1 MEYKKLKVTDNMEN
15 KEISKD
21 MPLPLKEEVSFQ
33 ATIDW
38 FLKEYSDV
46 MEALS

>member
-1 MEYKKLKVTDNMEN
+1 MEDKKLKITDMEN

-21 MPLPLKEEVSFQ
+21 MPLPLKEGASFQ
-33 ATIDW
+33 STIDW

>member
-1 MEYKKLKVTDNMEN
+1 MEDKKLKMTDMEN

-21 MPLPLKEEVSFQ
+21 SPLPLKEGTSFQ
-33 ATIDW
+33 STIDW